1 MGTVGP
7 QADHFPD
14 GGDMTLLRGFLWLL
28 GFQLLGQLVVE
39 ALALPVSH
47 AMAGLLLLL
56 AWLLVN
62 RGLSDSVATAS
73 QALIPL
79 LAMLIMP
86 GVVGVFFVIDEFAG
100 HWTAVVAALVVGTF
114 LSVLTTLWLMRRF
127 MPREDKGRDAGS
139 RPA

>member
-1 MGTVGP
+1 
-7 QADHFPD
+7 
-14 GGDMTLLRGFLWLL
+14 MTLLRGFLWLL
-28 GFQLLGQLVVE
+28 GFQLLGQLLVE

-56 AWLLVN
+56 AWLLVQ
-62 RGLSDSVATAS
+62 RGFSESVATAS

-100 HWTAVVAALVVGTF
+100 HWTAVMVALVVGTF
-114 LSVLTTLWLMRRF
+114 LSVLITLWLMRRF
-127 MPREDKGRDAGS
+127 MPKADAERDEGR

>member
-1 MGTVGP
+1 MK
-7 QADHFPD
+7 
-14 GGDMTLLRGFLWLL
+14 LLRGFLWLL
-28 GFQLLGQLVVE
+28 GFQLLGHVVVE
-39 ALALPVSH
+39 LLSLPVSH

-56 AWLLVN
+56 AWLLVKRRLN
-62 RGLSDSVATAS
+62 ESVATAS

-100 HWTAVVAALVVGTF
+100 HWMAIMVALGVGTF

-127 MPREDKGRDAGS
+127 MPEEAANADARRRE
-139 RPA
+139 P

>member
-1 MGTVGP
+1 
-7 QADHFPD
+7 
-14 GGDMTLLRGFLWLL
+14 MTLLRGFLWLL
-28 GFQLLGQLVVE
+28 GFQLLGQVLVE

-56 AWLLVN
+56 AWLLVQ
-62 RGLSDSVATAS
+62 RGFSESVATAS

-100 HWTAVVAALVVGTF
+100 H
-114 LSVLTTLWLMRRF
+114 
-127 MPREDKGRDAGS
+127 
-139 RPA
+139 